1 MSGVRKRFKFN
12 RSNFRAF
19 RCLSDKLTQ
28 RSLCASFVA
37 IIFKLLQLFL
47 AYRHIPNLKIHIG
60 LSKSSK
66 FLFLDEQKITLLT
79 YIEELSTCTET

>member
-1 MSGVRKRFKFN
+1 MFVNDLNLIDQTSEHFAAYRKISG
-12 RSNFRAF
+12 S
-19 RCLSDKLTQ
+19 LLT
-28 RSLCASFVA
+28 RRPLCASFL
-37 IIFKLLQLFL
+37 KMLQIFL